1 MTTAPT
7 VPVAPTTPDALDR
20 EAAALLDSEAW
31 RAWQEIVTAWSE
43 TPPVRESET
52 PPVREGEAPPTR
64 EEETDWR
71 RLLSVPVDRLVSDAL
86 ASLAAPPAPR
96 PAERALPGRLG
107 AILPDR
113 LHVWRRIGQPD
124 VRPSVHL
131 AHARRVLT
139 EWGWQNTPY
148 KLRDLRGARC
158 VCGAMLAAHRLG
170 YGSAGTMNEAGAW
183 MLQELRSRGWYELI
197 GPWNRAPGRTAAD
210 ALALVDATV
219 RRAAR
224 AGR

>member
-1 MTTAPT
+1 MTTA
-7 VPVAPTTPDALDR
+7 ATTPDALDQ

-31 RAWQEIVTAWSE
+31 QEIVAAWTE
-43 TPPVRESET
+43 VQP
-52 PPVREGEAPPTR
+52 GG

-71 RLLSVPVDRLVSDAL
+71 TLLSVPVDRLVSDAL
-86 ASLAAPPAPR
+86 ASLAPR
-96 PAERALPGRLG
+96 PEERALPGRIG
-107 AILPDR
+107 AMLPDR

-139 EWGWQNTPY
+139 DWGWQNTPY
-148 KLRDLRGARC
+148 KLRDARGARC

-183 MLQELRSRGWYELI
+183 MLEELRSRGWYQLI
-197 GPWNRAPGRTAAD
+197 GPWNRAPGRTAGE
-210 ALALVDATV
+210 ALALVDATI

>member
-1 MTTAPT
+1 MTT
-7 VPVAPTTPDALDR
+7 VVTTPDALDR
-20 EAAALLDSEAW
+20 EAAALLDTA
-31 RAWQEIVTAWSE
+31 AWQEIVARWAQ
-43 TPPVRESET
+43 TPPVRE
-52 PPVREGEAPPTR
+52 EA
-64 EEETDWR
+64 DWR
-71 RLLSVPVDRLVSDAL
+71 RLLSVPVEQLVAQALDAL
-86 ASLAAPPAPR
+86 PVPE

-107 AILPDR
+107 AMLPDR

-124 VRPSVHL
+124 VLPSVHL

-148 KLRDLRGARC
+148 KLRDARGARC

-170 YGSAGTMNEAGAW
+170 YGTAGTMNEAGAW
-183 MLQELRSRGWYELI
+183 MLEELRSRGWHQLI

-210 ALALVDATV
+210 ALALVDATI

-224 AGR
+224 VGR

>member
-1 MTTAPT
+1 MTTA
-7 VPVAPTTPDALDR
+7 ATTPDALDQ

-31 RAWQEIVTAWSE
+31 QEIVAAWTE
-43 TPPVRESET
+43 VQPVREE
-52 PPVREGEAPPTR
+52 EA
-64 EEETDWR
+64 DWR
-71 RLLSVPVDRLVSDAL
+71 TLLSVPVDRLVSDAL
-86 ASLAAPPAPR
+86 ASLARR
-96 PAERALPGRLG
+96 PEERALPGRIG
-107 AILPDR
+107 AMLPDR

-139 EWGWQNTPY
+139 DWGWQNAPY
-148 KLRDLRGARC
+148 KLRDARGARC

-170 YGSAGTMNEAGAW
+170 YGSSGTMNEAGAW
-183 MLQELRSRGWYELI
+183 MLEELRSRGWYQLI
-197 GPWNRAPGRTAAD
+197 GPWNRAPGRTAGE
-210 ALALVDATV
+210 ALALVDATI